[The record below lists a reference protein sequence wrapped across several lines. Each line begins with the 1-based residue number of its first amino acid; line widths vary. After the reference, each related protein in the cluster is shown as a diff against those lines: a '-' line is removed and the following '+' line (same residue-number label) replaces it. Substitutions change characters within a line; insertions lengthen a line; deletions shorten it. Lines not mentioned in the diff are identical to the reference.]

1 MNSNNHPLTYVE
13 DDIHISELTPNS
25 MILGRDV
32 RPINSTA
39 DGDLD
44 EWTKRQRYVQRCKE
58 NAWKTREQEYLEAL

>member
-1 MNSNNHPLTYVE
+1 
-13 DDIHISELTPNS
+13 